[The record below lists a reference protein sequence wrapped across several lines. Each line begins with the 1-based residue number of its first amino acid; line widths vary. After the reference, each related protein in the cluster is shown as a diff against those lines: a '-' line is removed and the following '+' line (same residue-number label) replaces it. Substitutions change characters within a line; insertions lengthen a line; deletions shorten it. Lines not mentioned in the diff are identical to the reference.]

1 MTRKIILTCAVTGA
15 MTPLE
20 KNPALPITPEQI
32 STSAIEAA
40 NAGAAVAHIHVRN
53 PETGTASLDPALYRE
68 VVERIRDSDV
78 DVLIN
83 LTTGV
88 GGRYVPGDPDP
99 AVSGEGTTLSSPEIR
114 TQHIAELRPDIC
126 SLDMGSMNF
135 GNFVFVNTPGHL
147 VTMAETVRSAGVKP
161 ELEVF
166 DSGHIRL
173 AKHMIENGQID
184 TPALFQICLGI
195 PWGAEASSRSMI
207 HMLDQLPADAHWAGF
222 GIGAT
227 EFPMVAQAVLLGGN
241 VRVGLE
247 DNLYMERGV
256 LASSNAALVEKAVSI
271 VNGLGAEVATA
282 AEARAILGLP
292 GG

>member
-1 MTRKIILTCAVTGA
+1 M
-15 MTPLE
+15 
-20 KNPALPITPEQI
+20 
-32 STSAIEAA
+32 
-40 NAGAAVAHIHVRN
+40 
-53 PETGTASLDPALYRE
+53 DPALYRE
-68 VVERIRDSDV
+68 VVERIRGSAA

-83 LTTGV
+83 LTTGA
-88 GGRYVPGDPDP
+88 GARYVPGDLDP
-99 AVSGEGTTLSSPEIR
+99 AAGGEGTTLSPPEIR
-114 TQHIAELRPDIC
+114 AQHIAELRPDIC
-126 SLDMGSMNF
+126 SLDLGSMNF

-147 VTMAETVRSAGVKP
+147 SVMAETVRAAGVKP

-173 AKHMIENGQID
+173 ANHMIENGQID
-184 TPALFQICLGI
+184 TPALFQICLGV
-195 PWGAEASSRSMI
+195 PWGAEASPRSMM
-207 HMLDQLPADAHWAGF
+207 HMLDQLPADAQWAGF

-256 LASSNAALVEKAVSI
+256 LAPSNAALVEKAVKI

-282 AEARAILGLP
+282 AEARTILGLEYDP
-292 GG
+292 AGV